1 MTKQRLQFTRTALG
15 QDRTAPRLVSILS
28 GKGGVGKSVLTYNL
42 ADRLASA
49 GKRVLMVDLD
59 IGCGNLHILANT
71 AGRFGVTHLVAGELS
86 LAEAVTP
93 VRERLDLLAANGR
106 GWPAEVS
113 ASTGA
118 AKLAHCLRSQDGV
131 YDLVLVDH
139 PSGKS
144 EASIVLAA
152 ASDVNL
158 LLVVPELTSIADA
171 CGLYKQLL
179 RTDRSVDCRL
189 LVNRAETDGEAEYI
203 HRKFGALT
211 ERFYG
216 RPPGYL
222 GRLLEDGALRQA
234 VATQA
239 PLATVDK
246 ETPTI
251 ADIDAIAAQLAP
263 GNIRVSTSRLNHDE
277 KAINNVPAEADIRE

>member
-1 MTKQRLQFTRTALG
+1 MTKRRLQFTRTTLG
-15 QDRTAPRLVSILS
+15 QGRTAPRLVSILS

-59 IGCGNLHILANT
+59 VDCGNLHILANT
-71 AGRFGVTHLVAGELS
+71 AGQFGVTHLIAGELS

-93 VRERLDLLAANGR
+93 VRERLDLLAANGY
-106 GWPAEVS
+106 GWPAEMS

-118 AKLAHCLRSQDGV
+118 AKLAHCLRSQEGV

-179 RTDRSVDCRL
+179 KTDRSLDCRL

-216 RPPGYL
+216 RAPGYL

-239 PLATVDK
+239 PLAAVDR

-263 GNIRVSTSRLNHDE
+263 GNIRVRTSRLNHDE

>member
-1 MTKQRLQFTRTALG
+1 MTKRRLQFTRTAPG
-15 QDRTAPRLVSILS
+15 QDRAAPRLVSILS

-71 AGRFGVTHLVAGELS
+71 AGQFGVTHLVAGELS

-93 VRERLDLLAANGR
+93 VREGLDLLAANGC
-106 GWPAEVS
+106 GWPRDMS

-118 AKLAHCLRSQDGV
+118 AKLAHSLRSQQMV
-131 YDLVLVDH
+131 YDLILVDH

-144 EASIVLAA
+144 EATIVLAA

-179 RTDRSVDCRL
+179 KTDRLLDCRL

-203 HRKFGALT
+203 HQKFGALT

-222 GRLLEDGALRQA
+222 GRLLEDRAFRQA
-234 VATQA
+234 VAAQA
-239 PLATVDK
+239 PLAAVDND
-246 ETPTI
+246 TPSI
-251 ADIDAIAAQLAP
+251 ADLDAMAAQLVP
-263 GNIRVSTSRLNHDE
+263 GNIRVRTGRRSHDE

>member
-1 MTKQRLQFTRTALG
+1 
-15 QDRTAPRLVSILS
+15 VSILS

-59 IGCGNLHILANT
+59 VGCGNLHILANT
-71 AGRFGVTHLVAGELS
+71 AGQFGVTHLVAKELS
-86 LAEAVTP
+86 LAEAV
-93 VRERLDLLAANGR
+93 G
-106 GWPAEVS
+106 
-113 ASTGA
+113 
-118 AKLAHCLRSQDGV
+118 GV

-179 RTDRSVDCRL
+179 KTDRSLDCRL

-239 PLATVDK
+239 PLAAVDK

-251 ADIDAIAAQLAP
+251 ADLDAIAAQLAT
-263 GNIRVSTSRLNHDE
+263 GNIRVRTNRRSHDE